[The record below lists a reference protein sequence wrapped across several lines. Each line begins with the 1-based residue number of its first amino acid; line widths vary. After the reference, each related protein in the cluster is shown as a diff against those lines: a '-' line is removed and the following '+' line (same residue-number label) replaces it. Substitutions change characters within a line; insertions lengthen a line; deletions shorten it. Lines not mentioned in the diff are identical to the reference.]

1 MTPRPDP
8 RRRATVDPA
17 RRAAYDVLHE
27 VGAEGAYANLALR
40 QILADRGLDG
50 RDSAFTTELVMGCLR
65 FRGTLDAVLA
75 ACVDRA
81 LDRLDPRVLDVLRL
95 GSYQILYLATA
106 DHAAVSATVNLARS
120 VAGEG
125 PARLVNA
132 VLRKVT
138 RTDLSGW
145 LDRITL
151 TVPDPTEQL
160 AVRYS
165 HPAWMVA
172 ALRDALG
179 GGGDAAAGRD
189 EIEALLARNNEAP
202 VVTLVARPGL
212 VDIEELLAAPGSEP
226 GIYSPLAVRMAGGK
240 PGSLPAVRQQRAG
253 VQDEGSQLVTLA
265 FLAAEVTGSDHRWL
279 DLCAGPG
286 GKAALLAAL
295 GAERGAQLLAVEPR
309 PARAKLV
316 QSALARVAGHHQVV
330 IADGRA
336 GPWRPG
342 QFDRVLV
349 DAPCTGLGVL
359 RRRPESRWRR
369 VPADVPVLARLQREL
384 LSAAIDAVRPGGVVG
399 YSTCSPHIAET
410 DLVVDDLLAD
420 RDDVEEIAAVP
431 LLPDVPGLGDGDR
444 VRLWP
449 HRHDTDGMF
458 LSILRRTV

>member
-1 MTPRPDP
+1 MTSRREPRS
-8 RRRATVDPA
+8 RSTVDPA

-50 RDSAFTTELVMGCLR
+50 RDSAFSTELVMGCLR
-65 FRGTLDAVLA
+65 YRGTLDAVLA

-106 DHAAVSATVNLARS
+106 DHAAVSATVDLARS

-179 GGGDAAAGRD
+179 SEAPRG
-189 EIEALLARNNEAP
+189 EIELLLARNNEAP
-202 VVTLVARPGL
+202 AVTLVARPGL
-212 VDIEELLAAPGSEP
+212 AEVDELLASPGSEL
-226 GIYSPLAVRMAGGK
+226 GRYSPWAVRMAGGK
-240 PGSLPAVRQQRAG
+240 PGALAAVRQQRAG
-253 VQDEGSQLVTLA
+253 VQDEGSQLVTMA
-265 FLAAEVTGSDHRWL
+265 FLSAEVTGSDNRWL

-286 GKAALLAAL
+286 GKAALLASL
-295 GAERGAQLLAVEPR
+295 GAERGASLLAVEPR

-316 QSALARVAGHHQVV
+316 ASALERVGGSHQVV

-336 GPWRPG
+336 GPWRPA

-384 LSAAIDAVRPGGVVG
+384 LDAALNAVRPGGVVG
-399 YSTCSPHIAET
+399 YATCSPHIAET

-420 RDDVEEIAAVP
+420 RDDVQEVAAVP
-431 LLPDVPGLGDGDR
+431 LLPGVPDLGDSDR

-458 LSILRRTV
+458 LSILRRTA

>member
-1 MTPRPDP
+1 
-8 RRRATVDPA
+8 
-17 RRAAYDVLHE
+17 VLHE

-40 QILADRGLDG
+40 QVLADRALDG
-50 RDSAFTTELVMGCLR
+50 RDAAFTTELVMGCLR

-75 ACVDRA
+75 ACVDRP

-95 GSYQILYLATA
+95 GSYQILYLVTA
-106 DHAAVSATVNLARS
+106 DHAAVSATVDLAKS

-138 RTDLSGW
+138 RTDLNGW
-145 LDRITL
+145 LDRITV
-151 TVPDPTEQL
+151 TVTDPTAQL

-165 HPAWMVA
+165 HPGWMVS

-179 GGGDAAAGRD
+179 SDTDAMSA
-189 EIEALLARNNEAP
+189 EELESLLARNNEAP
-202 VVTLVARPGL
+202 AVTLVARPGL
-212 VDIEELLAAPGSEP
+212 ADVEELLASPGSQP
-226 GIYSPLAVRMAGGK
+226 GRYSPWAVRMAGGK
-240 PGSLPAVRQQRAG
+240 PGEMAAVRQQRAG

-265 FLAAEVTGSDHRWL
+265 FLAAEVAGPDRRWL

-286 GKAALLAAL
+286 GKAALMAAL
-295 GAERGAQLLAVEPR
+295 GAERGATLLAVEPR
-309 PARAKLV
+309 ASRAKLV
-316 QSALARVAGHHQVV
+316 GNALARVHGHHQVV

-336 GPWRPG
+336 GPWRSG
-342 QFDRVLV
+342 CFDRVLV

-369 VPADVPVLARLQREL
+369 LPADVPALARLQREL
-384 LSAAIDAVRPGGVVG
+384 LAAAVDAVRPGGVVG
-399 YSTCSPHIAET
+399 YATCSPHIAET

-420 RDDVEEIAAVP
+420 RDDIAEVAAVP
-431 LLPDVPGLGDGDR
+431 LLGGVPGLGHGDR
-444 VRLWP
+444 IRLWP

-458 LSILRRTV
+458 LSILRRTA